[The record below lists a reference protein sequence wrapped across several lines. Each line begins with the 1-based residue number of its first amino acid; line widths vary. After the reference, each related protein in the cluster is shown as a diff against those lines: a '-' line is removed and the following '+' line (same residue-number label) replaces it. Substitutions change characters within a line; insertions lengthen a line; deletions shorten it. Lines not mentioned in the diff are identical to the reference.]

1 MFAQT
6 VPNEF
11 SHGSHPHSEMLNV
24 SLLGWVVNSHLA
36 STLGRLNQSVQK
48 RRSVD
53 TVEQPLNSEPHR
65 SERRSVITRSLAV
78 SGFAL
83 FAAFW
88 IWALFFASKEGV
100 NRVEDREWVQQAQ
113 TICEQAADE
122 RTALANYTRLDEG
135 GAELI
140 LQRADIVD
148 EATDSLA
155 RMLNSLEA
163 LPLTGEKG
171 RAIVPMW
178 IDEYRVYLGDRRNY
192 TEQLRATGENLPFYE
207 TANKIPISE
216 RLATF
221 AADNEMPACKPP
233 LDLDI

>member
-1 MFAQT
+1 MP
-6 VPNEF
+6 PNVGDMETPP
-11 SHGSHPHSEMLNV
+11 SSPPPTRE
-24 SLLGWVVNSHLA
+24 
-36 STLGRLNQSVQK
+36 
-48 RRSVD
+48 
-53 TVEQPLNSEPHR
+53 
-65 SERRSVITRSLAV
+65 TRSILPRTLALI
-78 SGFAL
+78 GFGV
-83 FAAFW
+83 FATFW

-100 NRVEDREWVQQAQ
+100 NRIEDRAWVESAQ
-113 TICEQAADE
+113 SICETAADE

-140 LQRADIVD
+140 LQRAEIVD
-148 EATDSLA
+148 EATDTLE

-171 RAIVPMW
+171 QAIIPLW
-178 IDEYRVYLGDRRNY
+178 IDEYRTYLGDRRNY
-192 TEQLRATGENLPFYE
+192 TAQLRESGENLPFYE
-207 TANKIPISE
+207 TANQIPISE

>member
-1 MFAQT
+1 MP
-6 VPNEF
+6 PNVGDMETPL
-11 SHGSHPHSEMLNV
+11 SSPTPARE
-24 SLLGWVVNSHLA
+24 
-36 STLGRLNQSVQK
+36 T
-48 RRSVD
+48 RSV
-53 TVEQPLNSEPHR
+53 L
-65 SERRSVITRSLAV
+65 TRAV
-78 SGFAL
+78 ALIGFGV
-83 FAAFW
+83 FATFW

-100 NRVEDREWVQQAQ
+100 NRVEDRAWVESAQ
-113 TICEQAADE
+113 SICETAADE

-140 LQRADIVD
+140 RQRADIVD
-148 EATDSLA
+148 EATDTLE

-171 RAIVPMW
+171 QAIIPLW
-178 IDEYRVYLGDRRNY
+178 IDEYRTYLGDRRTY
-192 TEQLRATGENLPFYE
+192 TEQLRESGENLPFYE
-207 TANKIPISE
+207 TANQIPISE

>member
-1 MFAQT
+1 MP
-6 VPNEF
+6 PN
-11 SHGSHPHSEMLNV
+11 
-24 SLLGWVVNSHLA
+24 
-36 STLGRLNQSVQK
+36 
-48 RRSVD
+48 
-53 TVEQPLNSEPHR
+53 VEDMETPPSSPTPTRE
-65 SERRSVITRSLAV
+65 TRSILTRTLALI
-78 SGFAL
+78 GFGV
-83 FAAFW
+83 FATFW

-100 NRVEDREWVQQAQ
+100 NRIEDRAWVESAQ
-113 TICEQAADE
+113 SICETAADE

-140 LQRADIVD
+140 RQRADIVD
-148 EATDSLA
+148 EATDTLE

-171 RAIVPMW
+171 QAIIPLW
-178 IDEYRVYLGDRRNY
+178 IDEYRTYLGDRRNY
-192 TEQLRATGENLPFYE
+192 AAQLRESGENLPFYE
-207 TANKIPISE
+207 TANQIPISE

>member
-1 MFAQT
+1 MP
-6 VPNEF
+6 PN
-11 SHGSHPHSEMLNV
+11 
-24 SLLGWVVNSHLA
+24 
-36 STLGRLNQSVQK
+36 
-48 RRSVD
+48 
-53 TVEQPLNSEPHR
+53 VEDMETPPSSPTPTRE
-65 SERRSVITRSLAV
+65 TRSILTRTLALI
-78 SGFAL
+78 GFGV
-83 FAAFW
+83 FATFW

-100 NRVEDREWVQQAQ
+100 NRIEDRAWVESAQ
-113 TICEQAADE
+113 SICETAADE

-140 LQRADIVD
+140 LQRAEIVD
-148 EATDSLA
+148 EATDTLE

-171 RAIVPMW
+171 QAIIPLW
-178 IDEYRVYLGDRRNY
+178 IDEYRTYLGDRRNY
-192 TEQLRATGENLPFYE
+192 TAQLRESGENLPFYE
-207 TANKIPISE
+207 TANQIPISE

>member
-1 MFAQT
+1 MP
-6 VPNEF
+6 PNVGDMETP
-11 SHGSHPHSEMLNV
+11 SSSPTPTRE
-24 SLLGWVVNSHLA
+24 
-36 STLGRLNQSVQK
+36 T
-48 RRSVD
+48 RSV
-53 TVEQPLNSEPHR
+53 L
-65 SERRSVITRSLAV
+65 TRAIALI
-78 SGFAL
+78 GFGV
-83 FAAFW
+83 FATFW

-100 NRVEDREWVQQAQ
+100 NRVEDRAWVESAQ
-113 TICEQAADE
+113 SICETAADE

-140 LQRADIVD
+140 RQRADIVD
-148 EATDSLA
+148 EATDTLE

-171 RAIVPMW
+171 QAIIPLW
-178 IDEYRVYLGDRRNY
+178 IDEYRTYLGDRRNY
-192 TEQLRATGENLPFYE
+192 AAQLRESGENLPFYE
-207 TANKIPISE
+207 TANQIPISE

>member
-1 MFAQT
+1 M
-6 VPNEF
+6 V
-11 SHGSHPHSEMLNV
+11 
-24 SLLGWVVNSHLA
+24 
-36 STLGRLNQSVQK
+36 STLGRLSRSAQK
-48 RRSVD
+48 PRSVLVVK
-53 TVEQPLNSEPHR
+53 TPPTSEQHQR
-65 SERRSVITRSLAV
+65 DTRSLV
-78 SGFAL
+78 TRVLGLTGFAA

-100 NRVEDREWVQQAQ
+100 NRIEDRAWVEQAQ
-113 TICEQAADE
+113 SICEQAANE

-148 EATDSLA
+148 VATDSLA
-155 RMLNSLEA
+155 RMLDSLET

-171 RAIVPMW
+171 RAIIPMW
-178 IDEYRVYLGDRRNY
+178 IDEYRTYLGDRRNY

>member
-1 MFAQT
+1 MP
-6 VPNEF
+6 PNVGDMEAPP
-11 SHGSHPHSEMLNV
+11 SSPTPTRE
-24 SLLGWVVNSHLA
+24 
-36 STLGRLNQSVQK
+36 T
-48 RRSVD
+48 RSVLTR
-53 TVEQPLNSEPHR
+53 TVAL
-65 SERRSVITRSLAV
+65 I
-78 SGFAL
+78 GFGV
-83 FAAFW
+83 FATFW

-100 NRVEDREWVQQAQ
+100 NRVEDRAWVESAQ
-113 TICEQAADE
+113 SICETAADE

-140 LQRADIVD
+140 RQRADIVD
-148 EATDSLA
+148 EATDTLE

-171 RAIVPMW
+171 QAIIPLW
-178 IDEYRVYLGDRRNY
+178 IDEYRTYLGDRRNY
-192 TEQLRATGENLPFYE
+192 AAQLRESGENLPFYE
-207 TANKIPISE
+207 TANQIPISE

>member
-1 MFAQT
+1 MET
-6 VPNEF
+6 PPNAEN
-11 SHGSHPHSEMLNV
+11 L
-24 SLLGWVVNSHLA
+24 
-36 STLGRLNQSVQK
+36 RQ
-48 RRSVD
+48 
-53 TVEQPLNSEPHR
+53 EP
-65 SERRSVITRSLAV
+65 RSVIVRSLSV
-78 SGFAL
+78 LGFSA

-88 IWALFFASKEGV
+88 IWALFFASKEGI
-100 NRVEDREWVQQAQ
+100 NRIEDQAWLQQAQ
-113 TICEQAADE
+113 SICEQAADE

-140 LQRADIVD
+140 LQRAEIVD
-148 EATDSLA
+148 KATESLA

>member
-1 MFAQT
+1 MP
-6 VPNEF
+6 PNVGDMETP
-11 SHGSHPHSEMLNV
+11 SSSPTPTRE
-24 SLLGWVVNSHLA
+24 
-36 STLGRLNQSVQK
+36 T
-48 RRSVD
+48 RSV
-53 TVEQPLNSEPHR
+53 L
-65 SERRSVITRSLAV
+65 TRAIALI
-78 SGFAL
+78 GFGV
-83 FAAFW
+83 FATFW

-100 NRVEDREWVQQAQ
+100 NRVEDRAWVESAQ
-113 TICEQAADE
+113 SICETAADE

-140 LQRADIVD
+140 RQRADIVD
-148 EATDSLA
+148 EATDTLE

-171 RAIVPMW
+171 RAIIPLW
-178 IDEYRVYLGDRRNY
+178 IDEYRTYLGDRRNY
-192 TEQLRATGENLPFYE
+192 AAQLRESGENLPFYE
-207 TANKIPISE
+207 TANQIPISE

>member
-1 MFAQT
+1 MP
-6 VPNEF
+6 PNVGDMETPP
-11 SHGSHPHSEMLNV
+11 SSPTPARE
-24 SLLGWVVNSHLA
+24 
-36 STLGRLNQSVQK
+36 
-48 RRSVD
+48 
-53 TVEQPLNSEPHR
+53 
-65 SERRSVITRSLAV
+65 TRSILTRTLALI
-78 SGFAL
+78 GFGV
-83 FAAFW
+83 FATFW

-100 NRVEDREWVQQAQ
+100 NRIEDRAWVESAQ
-113 TICEQAADE
+113 SICETAADE

-140 LQRADIVD
+140 LQRAEIVD
-148 EATDSLA
+148 EATDTLE

-171 RAIVPMW
+171 QAIIPLW
-178 IDEYRVYLGDRRNY
+178 IDEYRTYLADRRNY
-192 TEQLRATGENLPFYE
+192 TAQLRESGENLPFYE
-207 TANKIPISE
+207 TANQIPISE

>member
-1 MFAQT
+1 M
-6 VPNEF
+6 PR
-11 SHGSHPHSEMLNV
+11 NV
-24 SLLGWVVNSHLA
+24 GAMETPPSSP
-36 STLGRLNQSVQK
+36 TPTR
-48 RRSVD
+48 
-53 TVEQPLNSEPHR
+53 E
-65 SERRSVITRSLAV
+65 TRSILTRTLALI
-78 SGFAL
+78 GFGV
-83 FAAFW
+83 FATFW

-100 NRVEDREWVQQAQ
+100 NRIEDRAWVESAQ
-113 TICEQAADE
+113 SICETAADE

-140 LQRADIVD
+140 LQRAEIVD
-148 EATDSLA
+148 EATDTLE

-171 RAIVPMW
+171 QAIIPLW
-178 IDEYRVYLGDRRNY
+178 IDEYRTYLGDRRNY
-192 TEQLRATGENLPFYE
+192 TAQLRESGENLPFYE
-207 TANKIPISE
+207 TANQIPISE

>member
-1 MFAQT
+1 MP
-6 VPNEF
+6 PNVGDMEAPP
-11 SHGSHPHSEMLNV
+11 SSPTPTRE
-24 SLLGWVVNSHLA
+24 
-36 STLGRLNQSVQK
+36 T
-48 RRSVD
+48 RSVLTR
-53 TVEQPLNSEPHR
+53 TVAL
-65 SERRSVITRSLAV
+65 I
-78 SGFAL
+78 GFGV
-83 FAAFW
+83 FATFW

-100 NRVEDREWVQQAQ
+100 NRVEDRAWVESAQ
-113 TICEQAADE
+113 SICETAADE

-140 LQRADIVD
+140 RQRADIVD
-148 EATDSLA
+148 EATDTLQ

-171 RAIVPMW
+171 QAIIPLW
-178 IDEYRVYLGDRRNY
+178 IDEYRTYLGDRRNY
-192 TEQLRATGENLPFYE
+192 AAQLRESGENLPFYE
-207 TANKIPISE
+207 TANQIPISE

>member
-1 MFAQT
+1 MET
-6 VPNEF
+6 PPSSPTPTRE
-11 SHGSHPHSEMLNV
+11 
-24 SLLGWVVNSHLA
+24 
-36 STLGRLNQSVQK
+36 T
-48 RRSVD
+48 RSV
-53 TVEQPLNSEPHR
+53 L
-65 SERRSVITRSLAV
+65 TRAIALV
-78 SGFAL
+78 GFGV
-83 FAAFW
+83 FATFW

-100 NRVEDREWVQQAQ
+100 NRVEDRAWVESAQ
-113 TICEQAADE
+113 SICETAADE

-140 LQRADIVD
+140 RQRADIVD
-148 EATDSLA
+148 EATDTLE

-171 RAIVPMW
+171 QAIIPLW
-178 IDEYRVYLGDRRNY
+178 IDEYRTYLGDRRNY
-192 TEQLRATGENLPFYE
+192 AAQLRESGENLPFYE
-207 TANKIPISE
+207 TANQIPISE

>member
-1 MFAQT
+1 VNFR
-6 VPNEF
+6 
-11 SHGSHPHSEMLNV
+11 SEL
-24 SLLGWVVNSHLA
+24 
-36 STLGRLNQSVQK
+36 TLGQSSRSAPKPRNVGVVETPPTSELNPQ
-48 RRSVD
+48 
-53 TVEQPLNSEPHR
+53 E
-65 SERRSVITRSLAV
+65 TRSTMGRILALI
-78 SGFAL
+78 GFAA
-83 FAAFW
+83 FASFW

-100 NRVEDREWVQQAQ
+100 NRIEDRAWVEQAQ
-113 TICEQAADE
+113 AICEQAADE

-148 EATDSLA
+148 EATESLA

-178 IDEYRVYLGDRRNY
+178 IDEYRTYLGDRRNY
-192 TEQLRATGENLPFYE
+192 TEQLRASGENLPFYE

>member
-1 MFAQT
+1 VET
-6 VPNEF
+6 P
-11 SHGSHPHSEMLNV
+11 PHSETIELN
-24 SLLGWVVNSHLA
+24 
-36 STLGRLNQSVQK
+36 K
-48 RRSVD
+48 R
-53 TVEQPLNSEPHR
+53 P
-65 SERRSVITRSLAV
+65 VISRIVALV
-78 SGFAL
+78 GFSA

-100 NRVEDREWVQQAQ
+100 NRIEDQAWLKKAQ
-113 TICEQAADE
+113 SICELAADE

-135 GAELI
+135 GPELI

-148 EATDSLA
+148 EATDSLE
-155 RMLNSLEA
+155 RMVNSLEA
-163 LPLTGEKG
+163 LPLIGEKG
-171 RAIVPMW
+171 RAIVPLW
-178 IDEYRVYLGDRRNY
+178 IDEYRTYLNDRRTY
-192 TEQLRATGENLPFYE
+192 TTQLRASGENLPFYE

>member
-1 MFAQT
+1 MP
-6 VPNEF
+6 PNVGVMETPP
-11 SHGSHPHSEMLNV
+11 SSPTPARE
-24 SLLGWVVNSHLA
+24 
-36 STLGRLNQSVQK
+36 
-48 RRSVD
+48 
-53 TVEQPLNSEPHR
+53 
-65 SERRSVITRSLAV
+65 TRSILTRTLALI
-78 SGFAL
+78 GFGV
-83 FAAFW
+83 FATFW

-100 NRVEDREWVQQAQ
+100 NRVEDRAWVESAQ
-113 TICEQAADE
+113 SICETAADE

-140 LQRADIVD
+140 RQRADIVD
-148 EATDSLA
+148 EATDTLE

-171 RAIVPMW
+171 QAIIPLW
-178 IDEYRVYLGDRRNY
+178 IDEYRTYLGDRRNY
-192 TEQLRATGENLPFYE
+192 AAQLRESGENLPFYE
-207 TANKIPISE
+207 TANQIPISE

>member
-1 MFAQT
+1 VNFR
-6 VPNEF
+6 
-11 SHGSHPHSEMLNV
+11 SEL
-24 SLLGWVVNSHLA
+24 
-36 STLGRLNQSVQK
+36 TLGQSSRSAPKPRNVGVVETPPTSELNPQ
-48 RRSVD
+48 
-53 TVEQPLNSEPHR
+53 E
-65 SERRSVITRSLAV
+65 TRSTMGRILALI
-78 SGFAL
+78 GFAA
-83 FAAFW
+83 FASFW

-100 NRVEDREWVQQAQ
+100 NRIEDRAWVEQAQ
-113 TICEQAADE
+113 AICEQAADE

-148 EATDSLA
+148 EATESLA

-171 RAIVPMW
+171 RAIIPMW
-178 IDEYRVYLGDRRNY
+178 IDEYRTYLGDRRNY
-192 TEQLRATGENLPFYE
+192 TEQLRSTGENLPFYE

>member
-1 MFAQT
+1 MP
-6 VPNEF
+6 PNVGDMET
-11 SHGSHPHSEMLNV
+11 PP
-24 SLLGWVVNSHLA
+24 
-36 STLGRLNQSVQK
+36 
-48 RRSVD
+48 RR
-53 TVEQPLNSEPHR
+53 QPPPAKP
-65 SERRSVITRSLAV
+65 VRSLRTAALI
-78 SGFAL
+78 GFGV
-83 FAAFW
+83 FATFW

-100 NRVEDREWVQQAQ
+100 NRVEDRAWVESAQ
-113 TICEQAADE
+113 SICETAADE

-140 LQRADIVD
+140 RQRADIVD
-148 EATDSLA
+148 EATDTLE

-171 RAIVPMW
+171 QAIIPLW
-178 IDEYRVYLGDRRNY
+178 IDEYRTYLGDRRNY
-192 TEQLRATGENLPFYE
+192 AAQLRESGENLPFYE
-207 TANKIPISE
+207 TANQIPISE

>member
-1 MFAQT
+1 MP
-6 VPNEF
+6 PNVGGMETPP
-11 SHGSHPHSEMLNV
+11 SSP
-24 SLLGWVVNSHLA
+24 
-36 STLGRLNQSVQK
+36 TPTRK
-48 RRSVD
+48 
-53 TVEQPLNSEPHR
+53 
-65 SERRSVITRSLAV
+65 TRSILSRTLALI
-78 SGFAL
+78 GFGV
-83 FAAFW
+83 FATFW

-100 NRVEDREWVQQAQ
+100 NRIEDRAWVESAQ
-113 TICEQAADE
+113 SICETAADE

-140 LQRADIVD
+140 QQRADIVD
-148 EATDSLA
+148 EATDTLE

-171 RAIVPMW
+171 QAIIPLW
-178 IDEYRVYLGDRRNY
+178 IDEYRTYLGDRRNY
-192 TEQLRATGENLPFYE
+192 TAQLRESGENLPFYE
-207 TANKIPISE
+207 TANQIPISE

>member
-1 MFAQT
+1 MP
-6 VPNEF
+6 PNVGDMETPP
-11 SHGSHPHSEMLNV
+11 SSPTRTRE
-24 SLLGWVVNSHLA
+24 
-36 STLGRLNQSVQK
+36 T
-48 RRSVD
+48 RSVLTR
-53 TVEQPLNSEPHR
+53 TVAL
-65 SERRSVITRSLAV
+65 I
-78 SGFAL
+78 GFGV
-83 FAAFW
+83 FATFW

-100 NRVEDREWVQQAQ
+100 NRVEDRAWVESAQ
-113 TICEQAADE
+113 SICETAADE

-140 LQRADIVD
+140 RQRADIVD
-148 EATDSLA
+148 EATDTLE

-171 RAIVPMW
+171 QAIIPLW
-178 IDEYRVYLGDRRNY
+178 IDEYRTYLGDRRNY
-192 TEQLRATGENLPFYE
+192 AAQLRESGENLPFYE
-207 TANKIPISE
+207 TANQIPISE